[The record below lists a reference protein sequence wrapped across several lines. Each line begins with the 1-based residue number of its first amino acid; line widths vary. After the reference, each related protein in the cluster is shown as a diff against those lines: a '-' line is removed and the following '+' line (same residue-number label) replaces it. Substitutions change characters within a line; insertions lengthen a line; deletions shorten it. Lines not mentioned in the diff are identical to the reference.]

1 MAKAM
6 GSIPS
11 FTAIGAKI
19 AAVSNIIEIESMIMP
34 RANQIKTIINKTD
47 SSFMPTELIASIMIV
62 LISDIPPMELF
73 QPRTLLFM

>member
-1 MAKAM
+1 MAMIPIMAKAM

-34 RANQIKTIINKTD
+34 RANQIKTITVMTSHGAMPEPIKTP
-47 SSFMPTELIASIMIV
+47 SMALAIPVMASV
-62 LISDIPPMELF
+62 RE
-73 QPRTLLFM
+73 